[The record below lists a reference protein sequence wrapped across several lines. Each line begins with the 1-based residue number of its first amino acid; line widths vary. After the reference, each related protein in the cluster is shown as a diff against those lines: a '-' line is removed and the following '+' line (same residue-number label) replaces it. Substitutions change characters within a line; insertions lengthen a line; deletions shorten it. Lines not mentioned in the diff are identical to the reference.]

1 MPRKVNEQ
9 MPPSHLVGGQE
20 LTASK
25 IQQTLL
31 RWWGFDTF
39 RPLQAEAISA
49 AIHGRDS
56 VVVLPTGGGKSLC
69 YQLPPLLSQTTDI
82 VVSPL
87 VSLMKDQVDSL
98 ESIGYPAA
106 AIHSGLSHNDRRR
119 TYQKLRSGNLRLL
132 FIAPERLFNSTLV
145 ETLSH
150 LSIQR
155 FAIDEAHCISQWG
168 HDFRPEYRQL
178 SALRDRFP
186 QTSFHAYTA
195 TATPQVRRG
204 AGTNALS
211 PLW

>member
-9 MPPSHLVGGQE
+9 MPPSHPVGGQE
-20 LTASK
+20 LTDSK

-119 TYQKLRSGNLRLL
+119 TYQKLPHKSG
-132 FIAPERLFNSTLV
+132 PD
-145 ETLSH
+145 H
-150 LSIQR
+150 
-155 FAIDEAHCISQWG
+155 
-168 HDFRPEYRQL
+168 
-178 SALRDRFP
+178 
-186 QTSFHAYTA
+186 
-195 TATPQVRRG
+195 
-204 AGTNALS
+204 
-211 PLW
+211 

>member
-1 MPRKVNEQ
+1 
-9 MPPSHLVGGQE
+9 MPPSSQVNGNKS
-20 LTASK
+20 LTSE
-25 IQQTLL
+25 IHQTLL

-39 RPLQAEAISA
+39 RPLQTEAISA

-82 VVSPL
+82 IISPL

-98 ESIGYPAA
+98 EAIGYPAA
-106 AIHSGLSHNDRRR
+106 AIHSGLSVNERRK
-119 TYQKLRSGNLRLL
+119 TYQRLRSGVLRLL
-132 FIAPERLFNSTLV
+132 FIAPERLFNSNLI

-150 LSIQR
+150 LQIQR

-178 SALRDRFP
+178 S
-186 QTSFHAYTA
+186 T
-195 TATPQVRRG
+195 
-204 AGTNALS
+204 
-211 PLW
+211 